1 MTTLRLTAIRCLCR
15 DRGLE
20 RVKDSVVL
28 KKVYGC
34 SVNGNT
40 GDSKPPTLSSNLST
54 YANLVVDNSTEG
66 AIIKYKAKEAHNGRY
81 LGNQRHTL

>member
-20 RVKDSVVL
+20 RVKDGVVL

-40 GDSKPPTLSSNLST
+40 GDSKPPALSSNLST
-54 YANLVVDNSTEG
+54 YAKLLDVAQSG
-66 AIIKYKAKEAHNGRY
+66 
-81 LGNQRHTL
+81 